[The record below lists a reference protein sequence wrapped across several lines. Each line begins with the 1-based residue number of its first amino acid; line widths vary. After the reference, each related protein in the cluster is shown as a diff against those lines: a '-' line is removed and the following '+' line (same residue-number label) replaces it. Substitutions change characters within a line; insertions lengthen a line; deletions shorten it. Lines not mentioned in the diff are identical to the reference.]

1 MVAISSRCAK
11 LLAAAKIVVA
21 FMAKGSKEHVISFL
35 LSELSFIDAIPN
47 SVRKSSTCPYFNVV
61 SGSTGSS
68 NSHSRAKSDSTVI
81 QVSDAV
87 SFYRYDAQHGKN
99 APNELTNLKLTLCF
113 IALERSVKQ
122 LFNLPT
128 RHFTLTLPF
137 SSPCTRNPPPPQRHH
152 SRAPAH
158 PLSQAKPSLPKPQP
172 ATGGSQPV
180 V

>member
-1 MVAISSRCAK
+1 
-11 LLAAAKIVVA
+11 
-21 FMAKGSKEHVISFL
+21 MAKGSKEHVISFL

-81 QVSDAV
+81 QVSDGV
-87 SFYRYDAQHGKN
+87 SFYRYDAQYAKN
-99 APNELTNLKLTLCF
+99 APNELTNLKWTLCF

-128 RHFTLTLPF
+128 RLFTLTLPF
-137 SSPCTRNPPPPQRHH
+137 SSPCTRNPSPQHHH
-152 SRAPAH
+152 SHAPAH
-158 PLSQAKPSLPKPQP
+158 PLGQAKPSLPKPQP
-172 ATGGSQPV
+172 ATGGSQLV
-180 V
+180 VWEILPMLVGYL